1 MPINISKIPKAK
13 VLAALFNHA
22 KPLGLGLLH
31 YIPRDMDETEAQKI
45 LDSGQT
51 YFDYHEGRLM
61 KVDLSGDELDT
72 RFYNRDNGE
81 MAAENAI
88 SQIQI

>member
-1 MPINISKIPKAK
+1 
-13 VLAALFNHA
+13 
-22 KPLGLGLLH
+22 
-31 YIPRDMDETEAQKI
+31 MDEAEAQKI